1 MTSLGRVI
9 DHDMASLLH
18 KSVLPLFTC
27 SKPVIRRKAC
37 ALAFKLVIM
46 SSDDD
51 AVEELVRF
59 TADRLNDSEK
69 SVQLAAVGAIA
80 EISRVNPKLFLVAL
94 PRLFKM
100 VDEAR
105 DNWTLLKLVDILTL
119 FAQVEQRLLPKLEPK
134 FKQLLTNQ
142 QSKSL
147 LLAVVK
153 STLELFSADSP
164 IHT

>member
-1 MTSLGRVI
+1 
-9 DHDMASLLH
+9 
-18 KSVLPLFTC
+18 
-27 SKPVIRRKAC
+27 
-37 ALAFKLVIM
+37 M

-51 AVEELVRF
+51 AVEELVRY

-69 SVQLAAVGAIA
+69 SVQMAAVGAIA

-119 FAQVEQRLLPKLEPK
+119 FAQVE
-134 FKQLLTNQ
+134 
-142 QSKSL
+142 
-147 LLAVVK
+147 
-153 STLELFSADSP
+153 
-164 IHT
+164 